1 MVTTGFINYLKFEK
15 RYSPHTTTAYK
26 KDLNQFDS
34 FLRSEYEVDEVND
47 ISYQMVRSWIVELM
61 EQEISARS
69 VNRKLSALKSY
80 FKYLT
85 KEELIDVNPMPR
97 IQSPKTSK
105 KLPVFVDS
113 ESMEALFSDELFSD
127 DFEGIRDRLILEM
140 FYMTGVRLSELINL
154 KDSDI
159 DFYQQNIKV
168 LGKRNKERLIP
179 IPKGLIDSIKKYL
192 EIRNKSIEVIEQ
204 NDYFYVTIK
213 GKKLYEKLAYRIVNL
228 YLGKVSTLQK
238 KSPHVLR
245 HTFATHML
253 NNGADLNAIKEI
265 LGHSN
270 LAATQ
275 IYTHNTIEKLKNIY
289 KQAHPRA

>member
-1 MVTTGFINYLKFEK
+1 MVTTDFINYLKFEK
-15 RYSPHTTTAYK
+15 RYSPHTITAYT
-26 KDLNQFDS
+26 KDLDQFDS
-34 FLRSEYEVDEVND
+34 FLKSEYDVLNANEV
-47 ISYQMVRSWIVELM
+47 SYQMVRSWIVGLI
-61 EQEISARS
+61 EQDISARS
-69 VNRKLSALKSY
+69 VNRKLSTLKSY

-85 KEELIDVNPMPR
+85 KEELIDENPMPKV
-97 IQSPKTSK
+97 QSPKTSK
-105 KLPVFVDS
+105 KLPVFVDR
-113 ESMEALFSDELFSD
+113 ESMEILFSEDIFSS
-127 DFEGIRDRLILEM
+127 DFEGIRNRLIIEM
-140 FYMTGVRLSELINL
+140 FYMTGIRLSELINL
-154 KDSDI
+154 ENSNI
-159 DFYQQNIKV
+159 DFYQQSIKV
-168 LGKRNKERLIP
+168 LGKRNKERIIP
-179 IPKGLIDSIKKYL
+179 ISAELIDSIKKYI
-192 EIRNKSIEVIEQ
+192 EIRDKNVEVSEQ

-213 GKKLYEKLAYRIVNL
+213 GKKLYEKLAYHIVNL

-275 IYTHNTIEKLKNIY
+275 VYTHNTIEKLKNIY